1 MAHTKHDIGLPLRP
15 EITQRQGGHA
25 AVKQTSPSGTAIDGV
40 FRLSVLIKGL
50 DGLLETLGG
59 ILLLVI
65 PLQGLSDAAQWA
77 AAWAVVQ
84 DPDGMLATSLLGIT
98 TNLTAVTAVL
108 AALYLLAHG
117 VVKLFLVW
125 AVLKDKLWAFPL
137 MIVFLLGFV
146 GYQSYEI
153 GRHLSWGLV
162 ALTAFDLVV
171 IVLTLVEFRKR
182 LQLRRRASGLAVAE
196 GEAGRS
202 R

>member
-1 MAHTKHDIGLPLRP
+1 MAHAKDDITLPGAGRP
-15 EITQRQGGHA
+15 SCQRGHA
-25 AVKQTSPSGTAIDGV
+25 AVKTSSAGTTIDGV
-40 FRLSVLIKGL
+40 FRLSILIKGL
-50 DGLLETLGG
+50 DGILETLGG

-84 DPDGMLATSLLGIT
+84 EPDGVLATSLLGIT

-162 ALTAFDLVV
+162 ALTAFDLLVV
-171 IVLTLVEFRKR
+171 ALTVVEFRKR
-182 LQLRRRASGLAVAE
+182 LSVRRRASGLAMAE
-196 GEAGRS
+196 GETGRS